1 MKEENSNEL
10 RKENIAEHNHE
21 HEGHNHSQD
30 EQEKLFRLSMLEQ
43 QARQIEQQLQAIEQQ
58 IIEMQLLKMN
68 LDELKKSDDKDEVL
82 ASIGGNIFIKTSLQS
97 KELFVDVGAK
107 TVVKK
112 SIDEAKELIDKDI
125 SRMTETRNKILEEFN
140 EVAEAIGR
148 E

>member
-10 RKENIAEHNHE
+10 GKENIAEHNHE
-21 HEGHNHSQD
+21 HEGHKHSQD

-68 LDELKKSDDKDEVL
+68 LDELKRSDNKDEVL
-82 ASIGGNIFIKTSLQS
+82 ASIGGNIFVKTSLQS

>member
-10 RKENIAEHNHE
+10 GQENISEHNHE
-21 HEGHNHSQD
+21 HEWHEHSQD

-58 IIEMQLLKMN
+58 IIELQLLKMN
-68 LDELKKSDDKDEVL
+68 LDELKRSDNKDEVL
-82 ASIGGNIFIKTSLQS
+82 ASIGGNIFVKTSLQS

-125 SRMTETRNKILEEFN
+125 SRMTETRNKIFEEFN